1 MESEGVDYVHD
12 EIIVT
17 YKVGT
22 SGEDQKILED
32 KFSLKVIRKFRL
44 TNSIF
49 YKIQSTEEPVVLKK
63 KIIKYEFVKVVTL
76 NKALTTNSL
85 NLDSEFSKQWYM
97 ENTGQQILFEPGIAD
112 IDIGWKKAMEIYTKK
127 ANSYVAVLDSGFAED
142 HIEIKDRNAIN
153 TDEYLGQLGKDDDNN
168 GYVDDTYGWDFYD
181 NDPNPYDFHGHGTQI
196 SSIISAA
203 NDGAGMQG
211 ISPDTFI
218 FPMRV
223 AGQWEDGVTRPTLA
237 SVVEALNYIYYNPG
251 IRVVNL
257 SISLP
262 EDELLA
268 LTIEQFDQN
277 DRVLLI
283 CAAGNDKINIDLKSI
298 IPASLNSDCIIS
310 VASVNSSGDLSFF
323 SNYGKSNVD
332 LAAPG
337 EKIFVATIKE
347 VIQKHHPIDP
357 YFWTQTFNWSE
368 SPLTWYKGESY
379 QESFFYKSPTFFTP
393 YSSVTYFTQL
403 TNFLDP
409 IKIGNSIM
417 PTLKLKLMYNIEPPS
432 YAFLFA
438 SSDSLGPFTLK
449 KKFYGSTNANF
460 EYYPISISEFKS
472 LDDLYLKFVVFKS
485 NPFDYFGLGTIS
497 HWDLDVENYTGKP
510 YYSYVDGT
518 SFSAPIVA
526 AVASMLFSHRP
537 DLLASDVKKIILDS
551 VKPLDSLS
559 NKVLSGG
566 VVRVDNAL
574 IEANKYRERV
584 KVEFSASSWFKDLIV
599 SSSGVITEN
608 NEYGT
613 SDVGTTFGAGWYF
626 KGDTVTIDAFANDG
640 WKFGQ
645 WADIAFGGP
654 SKHTFTINDNLN
666 LTGLFHPNLSDEDND
681 SLEYYYEIDF
691 GTDPSQ
697 FDSDGDSIGD
707 GDEVRAYFIAKGL
720 NPTVDN
726 SEILINLEEIFGRD
740 AFHAGEQSVLGNPS
754 AYNLFTSV
762 QYEEALQSLDT
773 NATPYTPDWF
783 YTPARGWMWSQK
795 GVYPYFFDANSSK
808 WMYFQSGQENPR
820 FYHYGTKEWMTLE

>member
-1 MESEGVDYVHD
+1 
-12 EIIVT
+12 
-17 YKVGT
+17 
-22 SGEDQKILED
+22 
-32 KFSLKVIRKFRL
+32 
-44 TNSIF
+44 
-49 YKIQSTEEPVVLKK
+49 
-63 KIIKYEFVKVVTL
+63 
-76 NKALTTNSL
+76 
-85 NLDSEFSKQWYM
+85 M

-153 TDEYLGQLGKDDDNN
+153 TDEHSGQLGKDDDNN

-257 SISLP
+257 SITLP

-283 CAAGNDKINIDLKSI
+283 CAAGNDKINIDLNSI
-298 IPASLNSDCIIS
+298 LPASLNSDCIIS

-337 EKIFVATIKE
+337 EKIYAATVKE
-347 VIQKHHPIDP
+347 VIQKHYPIDSTS
-357 YFWTQTFNWSE
+357 WIQAFNWSE
-368 SPLTWYKGESY
+368 SPLSWLRGEVY
-379 QESFFYKSPTFFTP
+379 QESYFYKSATFVTPFTAIP
-393 YSSVTYFTQL
+393 FVTEL
-403 TNFLDP
+403 TNLVDP
-409 IKIGNSIM
+409 IDLSNSIM
-417 PTLKLKLMYNIEPPS
+417 PTLKLKLMYNIKPPS
-432 YAFLFA
+432 FAYLFA
-438 SSDSLGPFTLK
+438 SSKALGPYTQEYSFN
-449 KKFYGSTNANF
+449 GSTNF
-460 EYYPISISEFKS
+460 EFENYPINFGQFKGSEEVFI
-472 LDDLYLKFVVFKS
+472 KFVVGHS
-485 NPFDYFGLGTIS
+485 NPQDFFALGTTS
-497 HWDLDVENYTGKP
+497 YWDLDVDNYAGKP
-510 YYSYVDGT
+510 YYSYVNGT
-518 SFSAPIVA
+518 SFSAPIVS

-584 KVEFSASSWFKDLIV
+584 KVELSASSWFKDLIV
-599 SSSGVITEN
+599 SSSGVVTEN

-613 SDVGTTFGAGWYF
+613 SDVGRTFGAGWYF

-640 WKFGQ
+640 WTFNA
-645 WADIAFGGP
+645 WADLPFVGP

-666 LTGLFHPNLSDEDND
+666 LTGLFLPNLSDEDND

-720 NPTVDN
+720 NPTVDD

-773 NATPYTPDWF
+773 NATPYTPNWF
-783 YTPARGWMWSQK
+783 YIPDQGWMWSQK
-795 GVYPYFFDANSSK
+795 GVYPHFYDANSSN
-808 WMYFQSGQENPR
+808 WMYFQSGHENPR